1 MWRTVKKTTLVRP
14 VRFKVKS
21 VSGQRENSLVPVEA
35 TLLRDRTRAAQKL
48 LATGKQGD
56 NRVDC
61 FTEWRVGQV
70 ANRTKDKLVL

>member
-1 MWRTVKKTTLVRP
+1 MVLYLFRELRLTACGEPLKKTTLVRP

-35 TLLRDRTRAAQKL
+35 TLPRDRTRAAQKL

-56 NRVDC
+56 NRVDY
-61 FTEWRVGQV
+61 FTEGG
-70 ANRTKDKLVL
+70 

>member
-1 MWRTVKKTTLVRP
+1 M
-14 VRFKVKS
+14 
-21 VSGQRENSLVPVEA
+21 PVEA

-56 NRVDC
+56 NRVDY

>member
-1 MWRTVKKTTLVRP
+1 M
-14 VRFKVKS
+14 
-21 VSGQRENSLVPVEA
+21 
-35 TLLRDRTRAAQKL
+35 KL